1 MPPRTAVALGRRKY
15 HGIGRGIIDAG
26 ERKCAFESC
35 NALEFRTTGYCLRH
49 KGGAAS
55 QEMLTLESR
64 SSAEKG
70 SLKESAGVLLIVIGI
85 LPSLFG
91 FQLFLR
97 SLGILETTHNPFEI
111 VAALFFLGI
120 GISMLVFDTYWFRKK
135 SDTHR
140 SVNYRR
146 EYAVLHYNGCYG
158 KIWAIP
164 E

>member
-1 MPPRTAVALGRRKY
+1 MMPPRTAVALGRRKY
-15 HGIGRGIIDAG
+15 YGIGRGIIDVG

-49 KGGAAS
+49 KDGTAS

-64 SSAEKG
+64 SSEEKG

-85 LPSLFG
+85 LPFLFG
-91 FQLFLR
+91 FLLFLR

-120 GISMLVFDTYWFRKK
+120 GIPMLVFGYLLVSKK
-135 SDTHR
+135 
-140 SVNYRR
+140 V
-146 EYAVLHYNGCYG
+146 
-158 KIWAIP
+158 
-164 E
+164 

>member
-1 MPPRTAVALGRRKY
+1 MMPTSTAVALGRRKY
-15 HGIGRGIIDAG
+15 YGIGRGIIDVG

-49 KGGAAS
+49 KDGAPS

-64 SSAEKG
+64 SSEDKG
-70 SLKESAGVLLIVIGI
+70 SPKESAGVLLIVIGI

-120 GISMLVFDTYWFRKK
+120 GIPMLVFGYLLVSKN
-135 SDTHR
+135 
-140 SVNYRR
+140 V
-146 EYAVLHYNGCYG
+146 
-158 KIWAIP
+158 
-164 E
+164 